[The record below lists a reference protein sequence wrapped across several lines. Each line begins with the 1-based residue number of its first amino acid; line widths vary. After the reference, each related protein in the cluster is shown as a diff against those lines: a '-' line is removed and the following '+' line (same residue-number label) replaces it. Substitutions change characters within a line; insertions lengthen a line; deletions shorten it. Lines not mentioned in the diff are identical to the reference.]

1 MSPIAKSGF
10 LRRAWDRLNHASH
23 ASNPLVG
30 LNVGS
35 ETEFDTVDSR
45 CPSHQ
50 NAIDAVPGWNHAF
63 PAEYGVEAGPNVMFN
78 DPRIHWAIEQFGG
91 IAGRRVLEVGPLEG
105 SHTFM
110 LDRADPAI
118 LDAVEV
124 NQRAYLRC
132 LIAKEIY
139 GLRHARF
146 YLGSVLPWLENGDR
160 AYDLI
165 IACGVL
171 YHLQEPLRALELM
184 ARQADALYL
193 WTHYFDDVAMP
204 PDDLRSLAFLKSV
217 NIEKRGGLEIKLHAR
232 SYYGAWRNDTFCG
245 GPKDL
250 HYWMEKPD
258 ILNYLAA
265 LGLDDIRVAHDDPRH
280 VNGPSVSIFAKRS
293 QPKAP

>member
-1 MSPIAKSGF
+1 MCRDPGQGLGSPPLGCSVFPSCYSVGRPERIPSGSSLSPIAKSGF

-110 LDRADPAI
+110 LDRA
-118 LDAVEV
+118 
-124 NQRAYLRC
+124 
-132 LIAKEIY
+132 
-139 GLRHARF
+139 
-146 YLGSVLPWLENGDR
+146 
-160 AYDLI
+160 
-165 IACGVL
+165 
-171 YHLQEPLRALELM
+171 
-184 ARQADALYL
+184 
-193 WTHYFDDVAMP
+193 
-204 PDDLRSLAFLKSV
+204 
-217 NIEKRGGLEIKLHAR
+217 
-232 SYYGAWRNDTFCG
+232 
-245 GPKDL
+245 
-250 HYWMEKPD
+250 
-258 ILNYLAA
+258 
-265 LGLDDIRVAHDDPRH
+265 
-280 VNGPSVSIFAKRS
+280 
-293 QPKAP
+293 